1 MAEKRNAHVKQ
12 NRTNVHKQ
20 ERSEFDNLGL
30 TKKNADYMFRFNREL
45 TTTKL
50 DAEKKSNII
59 RQMVKELLDSQ
70 KNGVTARGLYG
81 TVSQRINAIL
91 NPPKKPVDFKA
102 NFWPNAV
109 YNALAFYI
117 IFNVLYGVMLLIN
130 RSQAAYNQA
139 MGIVSITLIA
149 IVVGIGMPLIYNM
162 MDMNV
167 KHKYNGWM
175 RALFIIL
182 IFMGWIVMF
191 TISSLIPRGINPVVS
206 PYVNFG
212 LAVISIAAAIYTY
225 HKYDITVNFLAPR
238 AVKK

>member
-50 DAEKKSNII
+50 AAEKKAELV
-59 RQMVKELLDSQ
+59 RQMIKELIDSQ
-70 KNGVTARGLYG
+70 KHGVTARNLYG
-81 TVSQRINAIL
+81 TVGQKINAVL
-91 NPPKKPVDFKA
+91 NPPKKPVNFKD
-102 NFWPNAV
+102 NFWPNAI
-109 YNALAFYI
+109 YNSLAFYI
-117 IFNVLYGVMLLIN
+117 IFNLLYGVLLLIN
-130 RSQAAYNQA
+130 RSQATYNQA
-139 MGIVSITLIA
+139 MGIVSITFVA

-182 IFMGWIVMF
+182 IFLAWIVMF
-191 TISSLIPRGINPVVS
+191 TVSSLIPKAINPVVS
-206 PYVNFG
+206 PYVNFA
-212 LAVISIAAAIYTY
+212 LAIVSIAAAIYTY
-225 HKYDITVNFLAPR
+225 RKYDITVNFLAPR